1 MSWNDYITTKLLN
14 VTDANG
20 HVIVNA
26 VEQAAIIGNQDG
38 AIWAATQGFV
48 IGTEKVE
55 VEGKGTIEMNE
66 FLNIADAFAHNGD
79 CTKDGGIR
87 LSGVKYFMINFDPE
101 KKTMYLKRQGGGA
114 VIALTKMSYI
124 IRTFKTEKMMTRDNV
139 QENQNNGY
147 CAKVVEELA
156 QLLTSMNY

>member
-14 VTDANG
+14 VTDANN

-87 LSGVKYFMINFDPE
+87 LSGVKYFIIIKLQN
-101 KKTMYLKRQGGGA
+101 LKRKKPRA
-114 VIALTKMSYI
+114 PI
-124 IRTFKTEKMMTRDNV
+124 IIDIISNKK
-139 QENQNNGY
+139 Y
-147 CAKVVEELA
+147 
-156 QLLTSMNY
+156 LTSFNAVK

>member
-48 IGTEKVE
+48 
-55 VEGKGTIEMNE
+55 
-66 FLNIADAFAHNGD
+66 
-79 CTKDGGIR
+79 
-87 LSGVKYFMINFDPE
+87 
-101 KKTMYLKRQGGGA
+101 
-114 VIALTKMSYI
+114 
-124 IRTFKTEKMMTRDNV
+124 
-139 QENQNNGY
+139 
-147 CAKVVEELA
+147 
-156 QLLTSMNY
+156 